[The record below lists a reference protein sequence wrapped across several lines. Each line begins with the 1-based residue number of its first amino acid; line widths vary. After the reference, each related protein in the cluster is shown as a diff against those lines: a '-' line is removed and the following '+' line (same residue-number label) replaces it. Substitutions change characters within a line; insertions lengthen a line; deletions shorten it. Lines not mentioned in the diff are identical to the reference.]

1 MDAIVPVC
9 CSQGTGQ
16 RQITEFGNGRGEEGG
31 IALGTE
37 AKVSNHCQ
45 GHIKI
50 CIFQSQYLNVLRMVY
65 WAAQI
70 PCTVTLQ
77 PSGKLFRIFKC
88 AFGPTHTRCCSDL
101 IRLTRQ
107 HGICPAV
114 HIEH

>member
-16 RQITEFGNGRGEEGG
+16 RQITELGNGRSEVGG
-31 IALGTE
+31 IALATA
-37 AKVSNHCQ
+37 AKVSNHSQ
-45 GHIKI
+45 GHMNI
-50 CIFQSQYLNVLRMVY
+50 CIFQSQLFNVLRMVC

-70 PCTVTLQ
+70 PCAVTWQ
-77 PSGKLFRIFKC
+77 QSGKLFRIFKC

-101 IRLTRQ
+101 IRLPRQ

-114 HIEH
+114 HMEH